1 MPVTKQLTGI
11 LATLLLGTGAMLGC
25 GGSAATNAPPASVG
39 GASAEEDDATAGL
52 VEHHRHHHHG
62 GVMLLIAMSL
72 DTLGLSPEQKPAVE
86 KIRSDL
92 HARMEPAR
100 AAEQNLVA
108 TLADGLAAGTL
119 DPVKVDAAVAQL
131 TSVAA
136 MVHDASTDALN
147 QLHAV
152 LTPPQRAALVDK
164 LEAHWSV
171 WQRANTDESDH
182 VTQLT
187 ADLDLTPDQVDKIR
201 ASQAEA
207 MKAVPRFDP
216 RRRLPGADIRREG
229 AEHHRWR
236 CDGPHGRVGGCAHG
250 PLHRV
255 REPGADAGA
264 AREAR
269 TDAAPARK
277 PQPERE
283 RRLRHDRIASSPRV
297 RRRSRR
303 SHRRHPRL

>member
-100 AAEQNLVA
+100 AAEQNLVG

-119 DPVKVDAAVAQL
+119 DLVKVDAAVAQL

-182 VTQLT
+182 VIQLT

-207 MKAVPRFDP
+207 IKAVPRFDP
-216 RRRLPGADIRREG
+216 QEVAAHIRAFG
-229 AEHHRWR
+229 
-236 CDGPHGRVGGCAHG
+236 
-250 PLHRV
+250 
-255 REPGADAGA
+255 DAFRAPTFDAKALSTTGGA
-264 AREAR
+264 ATAHMVGWG
-269 TDAAPARK
+269 AAHMAHFIESVSPSLT
-277 PQPERE
+277 PEQRAKLAQML
-283 RRLRHDRIASSPRV
+283 RLHANHNPSANGG
-297 RRRSRR
+297 
-303 SHRRHPRL
+303 